1 MKYASQDYAVGMQGV
16 GDFFTPDTTQRF
28 KLGQVL
34 KAIDTDGDFGS
45 AEFVYGVA
53 AGTINAH
60 NLVTFVED
68 FSASANPV
76 TANTGASVFVS
87 LAGMTVGQYG
97 WFQKA
102 GACVVKTA
110 TSIAVGVAVGI
121 SAATAGS
128 ADTNGAGRQIL
139 GAKVWKASTATE
151 TTSALLSLDPQ
162 LIRTMIVQD
171 ASKFFVGMPL
181 SGTGVGAAS
190 VVASIDVTNR
200 VIVGTVDNTAAGT
213 ITLTGTYTGYLK
225 LYIDSPFIQ
234 GAIT

>member
-1 MKYASQDYAVGMQGV
+1 MKYATQDYAIGMQGV

-28 KLGQVL
+28 KLGQCIR
-34 KAIDTDGDFGS
+34 AIDPDGDFGS
-45 AEFVYGVA
+45 GEFVYGIA

-60 NLVTFVED
+60 NLVTMVED
-68 FSASANPV
+68 FSASANPT
-76 TANTGASVFVS
+76 TANTGAPVFVS

-97 WFQKA
+97 WFQKS

-110 TSIAVGVAVGI
+110 TTIAAGTPVGI

-139 GAKVWKASTATE
+139 SAKVLKASAATE
-151 TTSALLSLDPQ
+151 TTVAELSLNPQ
-162 LIRTMIVQD
+162 EIRVMKVQD
-171 ASKFFVGMPL
+171 ASKFFVGMAL

-190 VVASIDVTNR
+190 VVASIDVTNH
-200 VIVGTVDNTAAGT
+200 IITGTVDNTAAGT

-225 LYIDSPFIQ
+225 LYVDSPFIQ